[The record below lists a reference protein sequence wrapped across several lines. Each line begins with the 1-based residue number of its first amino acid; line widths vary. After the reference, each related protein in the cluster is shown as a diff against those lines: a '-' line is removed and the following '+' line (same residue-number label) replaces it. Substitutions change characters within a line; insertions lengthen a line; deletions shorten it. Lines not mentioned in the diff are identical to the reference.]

1 MYNLLG
7 AVMRGIT
14 ANNNVNFVFKGWRD
28 YLNKGHLVSQLGQE
42 HVKQFEV
49 VERGDGTYFISRPH
63 ASTGELC
70 VLMYGQC

>member
-14 ANNNVNFVFKGWRD
+14 ANNNDVNFVLSGWSD
-28 YLNKGHLVSQLGQE
+28 ELNKDHLISQLGQE
-42 HVKQFEV
+42 HVKQFEI
-49 VERGDGTYFISRPH
+49 VERDLFTYFISRPH

-70 VLMYGQC
+70 VLMY

>member
-1 MYNLLG
+1 MYNLFD

-14 ANNNVNFVFKGWRD
+14 ANNNDVNFVLKGWNVTLTKD
-28 YLNKGHLVSQLGQE
+28 HLISQLGQE

-49 VERGDGTYFISRPH
+49 VERGGDSYFISRPH

-70 VLMYGQC
+70 VFMY

>member
-14 ANNNVNFVFKGWRD
+14 ANNNDVNFVLKGFNNE
-28 YLNKGHLVSQLGQE
+28 LNKDHLILQLGQE

-49 VERGDGTYFISRPH
+49 VKRGDYTYFISRPR
-63 ASTGELC
+63 ASPGELC
-70 VLMYGQC
+70 VLMY

>member
-1 MYNLLG
+1 MNHVLG

-14 ANNNVNFVFKGWRD
+14 ANKNDVNFVLKGWSRK
-28 YLNKGHLVSQLGQE
+28 LNKDHLLSQLGQE

-49 VERGDGTYFISRPH
+49 VERDGCTYFISRPH

-70 VLMYGQC
+70 VLMY

>member
-1 MYNLLG
+1 MYNLSG

-14 ANNNVNFVFKGWRD
+14 ANNNDVNFVFKGRS
-28 YLNKGHLVSQLGQE
+28 YSLNKDHLISQLGQE

-49 VERGDGTYFISRPH
+49 VERGHHTYFISRPH

-70 VLMYGQC
+70 VFMY

>member
-14 ANNNVNFVFKGWRD
+14 ANNNDVNFVLKGWSDKLNKD
-28 YLNKGHLVSQLGQE
+28 YLLSQLGQE

-49 VERGDGTYFISRPH
+49 VERLVDTYFISRPH

-70 VLMYGQC
+70 ALMY

>member
-1 MYNLLG
+1 MYNLLV

-14 ANNNVNFVFKGWRD
+14 ANNNDVNFVLKGWSGILNKD
-28 YLNKGHLVSQLGQE
+28 YLISQLGQE

-49 VERGDGTYFISRPH
+49 VERGDLNYFISRPH

-70 VLMYGQC
+70 VLMY

>member
-14 ANNNVNFVFKGWRD
+14 ANNNDVNFVLKGWSDR
-28 YLNKGHLVSQLGQE
+28 LNKDHLISQLGQE
-42 HVKQFEV
+42 HVNQFEV
-49 VERGDGTYFISRPH
+49 VERDDYTHFISRPH

-70 VLMYGQC
+70 VLMY

>member
-14 ANNNVNFVFKGWRD
+14 ANNNDVNFVLSGWSD
-28 YLNKGHLVSQLGQE
+28 ELNKDHLISQLGQE
-42 HVKQFEV
+42 HVKQFEI
-49 VERGDGTYFISRPH
+49 VERDLITYFISRPH

-70 VLMYGQC
+70 VLMY

>member
-1 MYNLLG
+1 MHTRSG

-14 ANNNVNFVFKGWRD
+14 ANNNDVNFVLKGLSVK
-28 YLNKGHLVSQLGQE
+28 LNKDHVISQLGQE

-49 VERGDGTYFISRPH
+49 VERGGFTYFISRPH

-70 VLMYGQC
+70 VLMY

>member
-14 ANNNVNFVFKGWRD
+14 ANNNDVNFVLKGWST
-28 YLNKGHLVSQLGQE
+28 YLNKDHLISQLGQE
-42 HVKQFEV
+42 RVKQFEV
-49 VERGDGTYFISRPH
+49 VERGVWTSFVSHPH

-70 VLMYGQC
+70 VLMY